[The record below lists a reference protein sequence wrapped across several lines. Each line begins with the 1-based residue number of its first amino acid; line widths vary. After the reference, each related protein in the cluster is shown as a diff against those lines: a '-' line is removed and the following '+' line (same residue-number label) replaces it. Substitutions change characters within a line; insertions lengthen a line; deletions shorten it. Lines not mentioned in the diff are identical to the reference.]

1 MTLFSKA
8 LPETRSRRREKNNKG
23 KGKQVTGFIQRLF
36 SKTPHLLTPF
46 WRTKVIYIYIPHKN
60 KNKSPS
66 MKRNLPNFHEPNW
79 GEHLSDRNFALLLQ
93 MTSLRPSLLV
103 KHCSG
108 VLSASSFGLNTN
120 FLLLYQVWWPQLRG
134 FQSTALFTNKE
145 NWFCKDCH
153 NAVPDTEAAEVVG
166 MTQG

>member
-1 MTLFSKA
+1 
-8 LPETRSRRREKNNKG
+8 
-23 KGKQVTGFIQRLF
+23 
-36 SKTPHLLTPF
+36 
-46 WRTKVIYIYIPHKN
+46 
-60 KNKSPS
+60 
-66 MKRNLPNFHEPNW
+66 MKRNLPNLHEPNW

-120 FLLLYQVWWPQLRG
+120 FLLLCQVLWPQLRG
-134 FQSTALFTNKE
+134 FQMAALYTNKQ
-145 NWFCKDCH
+145 NWFCKECH